1 MKGFGT
7 GGANGGPKEPA
18 RRKGVIKAVDYRA
31 EQIDRIIQHA
41 IEVIEDSK
49 AQVFSIYE
57 TFRSELALLEEELER
72 VMREVD
78 ETIRKVDQLEWQYR
92 MARIRLTE
100 VSRDFVRFTEEDIK
114 AAYEKATQIQLDL
127 MVYREKEQYLRSRR
141 DELQQRIKNVE
152 KSIERA
158 EAIGSQLNVVT
169 GYLSGD
175 LSHVTRI
182 LESAKNRQLLGLK
195 IIMAQEEERKR
206 VAREI
211 HDGPAQSL
219 ANLVLRAE
227 IAERFLEKDDK
238 TNLQTELFDL
248 KKQIREGLEE
258 IRKIIFH
265 LRPMALDDLGL
276 IPTLRKFVQDFE
288 ERTRIRATFETAG
301 REKRLPGAMEVAMFR
316 LAQEAFTNVHKHARA
331 TFVSLR
337 VVFTD
342 DEVQM
347 TIRDNGIGFRMHG
360 GNDGSGE
367 KVQSQFGLMGM
378 RERVELLQ
386 GSIHFDTAPGQG
398 TIINI
403 SLPLKEEPGKE

>member
-1 MKGFGT
+1 MKVSGT
-7 GGANGGPKEPA
+7 GGSKGPA
-18 RRKGVIKAVDYRA
+18 RRKGVIGTVDYRA

-57 TFRSELALLEEELER
+57 AFRRELALLEEELER
-72 VMREVD
+72 VMQEVD
-78 ETIRKVDQLEWQYR
+78 ETIRKVDHLEWQYR

-141 DELQQRIKNVE
+141 DELQQRIRNIE
-152 KSIERA
+152 RSIERA

-195 IIMAQEEERKR
+195 IILAQEEERKR

-219 ANLVLRAE
+219 ANLVLRTE

-238 TNLQTELFDL
+238 TNLRTELSDL

-276 IPTLRKFVQDFE
+276 VPTLRKFVQDFE
-288 ERTRIRATFETAG
+288 ERTRIRATFEMAG

-316 LAQEAFTNVHKHARA
+316 LAQEAFTNVQKHARA

-337 VVFTD
+337 VAFTD
-342 DEVQM
+342 NEVQM
-347 TIRDNGIGFRMHG
+347 TIRDNGIGFRMQDES
-360 GNDGSGE
+360 DGDGE
-367 KVQSQFGLMGM
+367 KTQSKFGLMGM
-378 RERVELLQ
+378 KERVELLQ

-403 SLPLKEEPGKE
+403 SLPLKEPGKE

>member
-1 MKGFGT
+1 MKGSGT
-7 GGANGGPKEPA
+7 GGPKGPA
-18 RRKGVIKAVDYRA
+18 RRKGVIGTVDYRA

-57 TFRSELALLEEELER
+57 AFRRELALLEEELER
-72 VMREVD
+72 VMQEVD
-78 ETIRKVDQLEWQYR
+78 ETIRKVDHLEWQYR

-141 DELQQRIKNVE
+141 DELQQRIRNIE
-152 KSIERA
+152 RSIERA

-195 IIMAQEEERKR
+195 IILAQEEERKR

-219 ANLVLRAE
+219 ANLVLRTE

-238 TNLQTELFDL
+238 TNLRTELSDL

-276 IPTLRKFVQDFE
+276 VPTLRKFVQDFE
-288 ERTRIRATFETAG
+288 ERTRIRATFEMAG

-316 LAQEAFTNVHKHARA
+316 LAQEAFTNVQKHARA

-337 VVFTD
+337 VAFTD

-347 TIRDNGIGFRMHG
+347 TIRDNGIGFRMQDES
-360 GNDGSGE
+360 DGDGE
-367 KVQSQFGLMGM
+367 KTQSKFGLMGM

-403 SLPLKEEPGKE
+403 SLPLKEPGKE